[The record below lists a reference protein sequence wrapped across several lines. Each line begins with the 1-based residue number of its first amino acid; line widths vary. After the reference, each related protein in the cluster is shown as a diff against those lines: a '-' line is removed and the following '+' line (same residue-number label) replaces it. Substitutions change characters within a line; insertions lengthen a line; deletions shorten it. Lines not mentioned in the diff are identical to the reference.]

1 MPFLEERSWHS
12 LMMEKHLEIGSVPSN
27 SGPGPEMAKLEVK
40 LGREKGCTWVVA
52 DQAALV
58 HELGGDVERVGE
70 AFKSEKLPHFPTKEV
85 PRFL

>member
-1 MPFLEERSWHS
+1 
-12 LMMEKHLEIGSVPSN
+12 
-27 SGPGPEMAKLEVK
+27 MAKLEVK

-70 AFKSEKLPHFPTKEV
+70 AFKSEELPHFPTKEV